1 MRFENKFDEIKK
13 EIELLSDKADKLA
26 IAYAEAEDFTE
37 KFLKRCSAHK
47 IKLVSIGIRTDLIE
61 NCKDY
66 PWGCEGSVFAE
77 GRESD
82 GFPAIWSV
90 VEELDISGG
99 AGNSNQHQI
108 NRYAQSKLIDGIY
121 EFKDKKWHKIQ

>member
-1 MRFENKFDEIKK
+1 MRFDYKFNEIKQ
-13 EIELLSDKADKLA
+13 EIKNLQEKADKLA

-47 IKLVSIGIRTDLIE
+47 IKLVSIGIRTDLIKE
-61 NCKDY
+61 CKDY

-77 GRESD
+77 GTARD
-82 GFPAIWSV
+82 GFPSIWSV

-99 AGNSNQHQI
+99 AGNRNQHQL
-108 NRYAQSKLIDGIY
+108 NGYAQSKLIDGIY
-121 EFKDKKWHKIQ
+121 EFKDKKWHKIK